1 MGISLHYSG
10 KFNPSKSLS
19 NLIIEVKEIA
29 EAFGWKY
36 FIYDTEFPKKISPP
50 DEHND
55 SLYGIRFSPPESE
68 PVEITFT
75 SNQRMTGV
83 MNFQCWGKSS
93 DPREMEYLYAVSTKT
108 QFAGPES
115 HKMIVEIM
123 RHLNNRGYFLDFQM
137 TDESDY
143 WETGDEKVMVQKF
156 KFLGAMI
163 EGLSLAIQTT
173 PKSDD
178 ESYEGYFER
187 LCEMVRK
194 KNDSKQTD

>member
-1 MGISLHYSG
+1 MGITLHYTG
-10 KFNPSKSLS
+10 KFNPNKSL
-19 NLIIEVKEIA
+19 NDLITEVKEIS

-36 FIYDTEFPKKISPP
+36 FIYDTEFPEKISPP
-50 DEHND
+50 DEHD
-55 SLYGIRFSPPESE
+55 DRLYGIRFAPPESE
-68 PVEITFT
+68 SVEITFA

-93 DPREMEYLYAVSTKT
+93 DPREIEYLYGVSTKT

-123 RHLNNRGYFLDFQM
+123 RYLNNRGYFLDFQM

-143 WETGDEKVMVQKF
+143 WETGDEKVMVEKF
-156 KFLGAMI
+156 KFLGALI
-163 EGLSLAIQTT
+163 EGLSLATQTT
-173 PKSDD
+173 PKADN
-178 ESYEGYFER
+178 ESYESYFER
-187 LCEMVRK
+187 LAEMVRK